1 MERDV
6 HGTTPLHAAAKKG
19 DAQLIRTLLATH
31 PHEINAQSN
40 VGATPLVYAAQSN
53 HPLCVKALLD
63 AKADPALQ
71 TRKGKTA
78 LMVATEKKHADVVQ
92 LLQFAH
98 TAAAA
103 GGSWHGVG
111 GALAPTETVSSPAP
125 PTAFAPPPVAATLGV
140 AAPFGSPPSAKAAAA
155 PAASGGF
162 GAASAV
168 QTPPP
173 SGAFGSGGFDSL
185 SMGLGGAA
193 APATAPPVVAASD
206 DAVFCAPLPSP
217 PADSVSALA
226 CSASAEHLNKVLAA
240 SSWDCTVRVWKLEPD
255 ASAATATLALTY
267 DHSRPALSV
276 ALAADGA
283 RVFSGG
289 ADGAVRTVDLRA
301 AAPALALVGEHEAPV
316 SAVCTSAEQPHLVVS
331 ASWSAH
337 VAVWDTRVASG
348 APPFWTAM
356 GTKVLALSL
365 MWPTALVGVATPAGV
380 SQLDL
385 RCATREPPTPAVA
398 SSLDSQLLPAV
409 TRRPPRSL
417 ALHPRS
423 GAFCVGTYDGCV
435 GVHYPSLG
443 GGSGGA
449 AATNFELACHRSAA
463 VHALAF
469 RPGHEHLLATGGG
482 DGCALLYDVHKRC
495 KVAQLADEGLPV
507 TAIAFAGATGNAF
520 AFARSDDWAAGVPRP
535 ADAKPSIH
543 VRPTSPI

>member
-19 DAQLIRTLLATH
+19 DVQLIRTLLATH

-63 AKADPALQ
+63 ARADPALQ

-78 LMVATEKKHADVVQ
+78 LMVATEKEHADVVQ
-92 LLQFAH
+92 LLQVAH
-98 TAAAA
+98 TAATPAA
-103 GGSWHGVG
+103 GGSWRGVG
-111 GALAPTETVSSPAP
+111 GGVAPTETAGPPAP
-125 PTAFAPPPVAATLGV
+125 PTPFAPPPAAAPLGV

-155 PAASGGF
+155 PADFGGF
-162 GAASAV
+162 GAASTV

-193 APATAPPVVAASD
+193 APVPAPPVVAASD
-206 DAVFCAPLPSP
+206 DAAHGAPLPSP

-226 CSASAEHLNKVLAA
+226 CSTSAEHLDKVLAA
-240 SSWDCTVRVWKLEPD
+240 SSWDCTVRVWKLKPD

-316 SAVCTSAEQPHLVVS
+316 STVCTSAEQPHLVVS

-348 APPFWTAM
+348 APPLRTDM
-356 GTKVLALSL
+356 GAKVLALSL
-365 MWPTALVGVATPAGV
+365 TWPTALVGVATPAGV
-380 SQLDL
+380 RQLDL
-385 RCATREPPTPAVA
+385 RCATRGPPTPAVA
-398 SSLDSQLLPAV
+398 GSLSTQLLPAV

-417 ALHPRS
+417 ARHPKC
-423 GAFCVGTYDGCV
+423 GTFCVGTYDGCV

-443 GGSGGA
+443 RS
-449 AATNFELACHRSAA
+449 FEIPCHRSAA

-482 DGCALLYDVHKRC
+482 DGSALLYDVHKRC

-507 TAIAFAGATGNAF
+507 TAIAFAGATGTAF

-543 VRPTSPI
+543 VRPTPSN